1 MVKVLILELQTVLGQ
16 TFTES
21 TKIHLVHN
29 RVAILGQQK
38 VRPGLREQLR
48 PLQDQILLRLL
59 QEAQEKDHILHLE
72 TMARLEEVMIT
83 IAIIHHHH
91 QIVVHQV
98 DPIHLQ
104 TVVVLL
110 LGAVAVVLQE
120 VALAAEAAEEA
131 KFKKQFYLNYKIIPY

>member
-1 MVKVLILELQTVLGQ
+1 
-16 TFTES
+16 
-21 TKIHLVHN
+21 
-29 RVAILGQQK
+29 
-38 VRPGLREQLR
+38 
-48 PLQDQILLRLL
+48 
-59 QEAQEKDHILHLE
+59 
-72 TMARLEEVMIT
+72 MARLEEVMIT

-91 QIVVHQV
+91 QTVVHLV

-131 KFKKQFYLNYKIIPY
+131 KYKKQFYLNYKIIPY